1 MITNFQTW
9 TGRFICAEM
18 DSTLIIGDRENAGGW
33 EEFTVEPQGEN
44 IVAFRTAHGTYLCAE
59 PNGKILHRHPNY
71 KAGDPPAAWETYR
84 VVQMGDNGVALQT
97 AFDTYIV
104 AEHPQAEGMK
114 PYTIQHRTPGGDGTP
129 GTWETFVVTPWW
141 KASTTPGTHPD
152 PIRGTVRLSDGGRR
166 GLADD
171 SGERLLYGVH
181 AGDLLSRY
189 LNGDKAFVEA
199 QLAYFMSQG
208 VHFIR
213 VWTYLWGN
221 WWATSPRPGE
231 CHPGILGYW
240 QALHEF
246 CELCRKYQIQILASQ
261 GDLFRDSSALQAKQI
276 FMEAL
281 ATVFNQ
287 HGGLELVIGVD
298 AGNENASAG
307 DPSPETMARVLDPF
321 LAVLRP
327 ALISTTSNDENDLN
341 RYVSRVCTVVDS
353 HHGRWHYTM
362 AIERAWT
369 AGYWDGKFR
378 PYLVSSEP
386 VGVGC
391 QEYSGDNRVGH
402 HVSATANPR
411 DWDDVESMGVLA
423 ACHYVSRQAYVF
435 MSSPGV
441 ISDEPFSNY
450 PALALSGAITRR
462 MPRDIQAYRVFHG
475 GEGRPFSPDRILAVP
490 ASGAARCEHSASG
503 RSYVVLVHGE
513 SGTHNC
519 RAVNGF
525 NGVQINL
532 GTGEETPVSWRAG
545 DNVSISFR
553 RGTLFIG
560 ERV

>member
-1 MITNFQTW
+1 MLTNFQTW
-9 TGRFICAEM
+9 TGRFICAEL

-59 PNGKILHRHPNY
+59 PNGKILHRHPSY
-71 KAGDPPAAWETYR
+71 TPGAPPAAWETYR
-84 VVQMGDNGVALQT
+84 VHQLGDNQVALQT
-97 AFDTYIV
+97 AFDTFIV
-104 AEHPQAEGMK
+104 AEHPQTPGVK
-114 PYTIQHRTPGGDGTP
+114 PYTIRHRTPGGDGP
-129 GTWETFVVTPWW
+129 GAWETFNVTPWW
-141 KASTTPGTHPD
+141 KASTNPGTHPD
-152 PIRGTVRLSDGGRR
+152 PIRGAVRLSDGGRR

-171 SGERLLYGVH
+171 TGERLLFGVH

-199 QLAYFMSQG
+199 QLAFFMSQG

-213 VWTYLWGN
+213 TWTYLWGN
-221 WWATSPRPGE
+221 WWATAPRPGE
-231 CHPGILGYW
+231 CHPGRPGYW
-240 QALHEF
+240 RAVEEF
-246 CELCRKYQIQILASQ
+246 SALCRKYQIQWLVSQ
-261 GDLFRDSSALQAKQI
+261 GDLFRDPSSIQSKQSFMRDLAQAL
-276 FMEAL
+276 
-281 ATVFNQ
+281 
-287 HGGLELVIGVD
+287 GGTDLVIGVD

-321 LAVLRP
+321 LEVFKP
-327 ALISTTSNDENDLN
+327 ALISSTSNDENDLN

-391 QEYSGDNRVGH
+391 QEYSGDIRVGH
-402 HVSATANPR
+402 HISATANPR
-411 DWDDVESMGVLA
+411 DWDDLESMGVLA
-423 ACHYVSRQAYVF
+423 AAHYVSRQAYVL
-435 MSSPGV
+435 MTSPGV

-450 PALALSGAITRR
+450 PAIALSGAIARR
-462 MPRDIQAYRVFHG
+462 LPRNIQTYRVFHG
-475 GEGRPFSPDRILAVP
+475 GENRSFSPDRILAVP
-490 ASGAARCEHSASG
+490 ASGRARCEHSASG
-503 RSYVVLVHGE
+503 NSYVVLVHGE
-513 SGTHNC
+513 SGTHQC

-525 NGVQINL
+525 SGVQINL
-532 GTGEETPVSWRAG
+532 GTGEETPVAFRAG
-545 DNVSISFR
+545 EYIPVSFR
-553 RGTLFIG
+553 RGTLYIG